1 MTPALAVQARV
12 SSIAM
17 AGLRDPADIRACME
31 STYRPPL
38 PVRACF
44 GRWASAA
51 MNQGIGSEY
60 PFDRPVI
67 VVSAPRSG
75 STLLFETLAR
85 SGSLWT
91 IGDESHGVF
100 EHIKQLNPAH
110 GICTSN
116 RLLAEDAEERIVGH
130 LRAAFLERLRNH
142 AGLRYRDVTDA
153 GAQKPRLLEKTPKNA
168 LRIPF
173 LDRVFPDARYI
184 WLYRD
189 PRENLSSM
197 IEAWRSS
204 DFVTYKN
211 LPGWTE
217 NWSLLLPPGF
227 QRVAGSPLEEVVA
240 FQWQSAN
247 RYILNDLAAISPN
260 RWTALS
266 YAELV
271 ADTPVTVKRLCEFA
285 DVAYDEGLDAWC
297 RKSLPLSRYTRT
309 APKTGKWRV
318 NQSLIERMMPGL
330 QPLIDDM
337 QNAVARH
344 SSSSVLQTG
353 VEPGSRSDDR
363 NRLRAASRNERCGC
377 GSGLRYKH
385 CHGKL

>member
-1 MTPALAVQARV
+1 MPLRIEHALQAVPWPDCMTE
-12 SSIAM
+12 
-17 AGLRDPADIRACME
+17 PAD
-31 STYRPPL
+31 
-38 PVRACF
+38 
-44 GRWASAA
+44 
-51 MNQGIGSEY
+51 Y
-60 PFDRPVI
+60 PFDRPII

-85 SGSLWT
+85 SASLWT
-91 IGDESHGVF
+91 IGDESHGIF
-100 EHIKQLNPAH
+100 EHIRELNPAH

-116 RLLAEDAEERIVGH
+116 RLLAENAEQRIVGH

-142 AGLRYRDVTDA
+142 AGLRYGEVTDA
-153 GAQKPRLLEKTPKNA
+153 GTQKPRLLEKTPKNA

-173 LDRVFPDARYI
+173 LNRVFPDARYI

-204 DFVTYKN
+204 DFVTYGS
-211 LPGWTE
+211 LPGWTG

-227 QRVAGSPLEEVVA
+227 QRLAGRPLEEIVA

-247 RYILNDLAAISPN
+247 RCILDDLAALASD
-260 RWTALS
+260 RWTAVS
-266 YAELV
+266 YSELV
-271 ADTPVTVKRLCEFA
+271 ADTPFTVKRLCEFA
-285 DVAYDEGLDAWC
+285 DIDYDEALDTYC

-309 APKTGKWRV
+309 APKAGKWRV
-318 NQSLIERMMPGL
+318 NRAMIERVMPGL

-337 QNAVARH
+337 QKAVALH
-344 SSSSVLQTG
+344 SGSAVLQSQA
-353 VEPGSRSDDR
+353 EPGDPPDDR
-363 NRLRAASRNERCGC
+363 VRVRPPSRNEPCGC

-385 CHGKL
+385 CHGKLS